1 MRPTLRVLLAGFLA
15 VTVLHGTAVGAAGR
29 AEAPAAQSA
38 AGLFQEAQHL
48 QEVVGDLEGAIRL
61 YERVV
66 AEFPSQRSLAARAL
80 VQMGQCFDKMG
91 RAEAQ
96 EAYER
101 VLSDYADQTDM
112 VTRAGALLAALRRRA
127 AAEGSST
134 IVVRQMEMGLPV
146 TKVDSSGGPSPD
158 GRYISYVDWDSG
170 DVALR
175 DLLTGESRRLTND
188 GGASMQPEQY
198 PLNATISPDGNLVAY
213 SWWNGVSA
221 TELRLVGLDGSGQR
235 VVYSVPDIDVY
246 PESWSSDGRYIAA
259 ARFGAA
265 NGGVEVVQVSTEDG
279 EARSLRA
286 FPSPF
291 RPTLSYSPDDRY
303 IATDFPVEGDFRN
316 FDIAL
321 LATDGSG
328 DSTLIDNPAS
338 DKLLGFLPGTSELL
352 FLSDRS
358 GSWDVWAVGVA
369 DGKAEGTPRPVRRS
383 LGDVN
388 AMGFT
393 RDGSLFYNIF
403 TRHFTTSIAPF
414 DEATGQLQLSAGQP
428 LLGSYRQPDWSPSGR
443 HVAVLSEER
452 GPVRGGFT
460 LRARLRV
467 RDLETG
473 EDRLVA
479 PDLDIHSPRWSPD
492 GRSILALG
500 LDRTS
505 EREDDTGAIYSID
518 VESDEAEVVVQLP
531 GNGARYVTPVW
542 LRDGESIAYV
552 HEGRLLLREISSR
565 RETELYRDPDLAMQ
579 LLAVSPDGSQLA
591 FAVAADSQLGRKWT
605 IEQGGRVMMM
615 PVSGGPIRQLAAI
628 EELGRI
634 HRLVWSSD
642 GQHVLFVQDRNGD
655 STLWRVPIEG
665 GDLETLWEVEAWF
678 FGAFDLAP
686 GGERIVYTV
695 YEQEREI
702 WVMENLAA
710 ALREPR

>member
-1 MRPTLRVLLAGFLA
+1 MRPTLRVLLAGFLVA
-15 VTVLHGTAVGAAGR
+15 TVLHGTAIGAAGR
-29 AEAPAAQSA
+29 AEPPAVQSA
-38 AGLFQEAQHL
+38 AALFQEAQHL

-80 VQMGQCFDKMG
+80 VQMGQCFDKLG

-134 IVVRQMEMGLPV
+134 IVVRQMEMGLPA
-146 TKVDSSGGPSPD
+146 TDVDSSGGPSPD
-158 GRYISYVDWDSG
+158 GRYLSYVDWDSG
-170 DVALR
+170 DVALH
-175 DLLTGESRRLTND
+175 DLLTGESRRLTTD
-188 GGASMQPEQY
+188 GASSQAQQY
-198 PLNATISPDGNLVAY
+198 PLDAAISPDGNLVAY

-221 TELRLVGLDGSGQR
+221 IELRLVGLDGSGQR
-235 VVYSVPDIDVY
+235 VLYSVPDIDVY

-286 FPSPF
+286 L
-291 RPTLSYSPDDRY
+291 TLSYSPDDRY
-303 IATDFPVEGDFRN
+303 VATDFPVEGDSRN

-369 DGKAEGTPRPVRRS
+369 DGKAEGAPRPVRRA

-414 DEATGQLQLSAGQP
+414 DAATGQLQLSAGQP
-428 LLGSYRQPDWSPSGR
+428 LLGSYYSPDWSPSGR
-443 HVAVLSEER
+443 YVAVVSEER

-479 PDLDIHSPRWSPD
+479 SDLDINSPRWSPD
-492 GRSILALG
+492 GRSILVAG

-505 EREDDTGAIYSID
+505 EREDDPGAIYSID

-531 GNGARYVTPVW
+531 GNRGVTPVW

-552 HEGRLLLREISSR
+552 HEGRLLLREISSG
-565 RETELYRDPDLAMQ
+565 RETELYRDPDLAVQ
-579 LLAVSPDGSQLA
+579 PLAVSPDGSQLA
-591 FAVAADSQLGRKWT
+591 FAVAADSQPGRKWT
-605 IEQGGRVMMM
+605 IEQGGRLMMM
-615 PVSGGPIRQLAAI
+615 PVSGGPIRQLAVI
-628 EELGRI
+628 EEIGGIR
-634 HRLVWSSD
+634 HLVWSSD
-642 GQHVLFVQDRNGD
+642 GQHVLFVQDRKGD

-665 GDLETLWEVEAWF
+665 GDLEKLWEVDVWF
-678 FGAFDLAP
+678 TGKFDLAP
-686 GGERIVYTV
+686 GGDRIVFTV
-695 YEQEREI
+695 YEQRRSNRLHG
-702 WVMENLAA
+702 VRARDGDLGHG
-710 ALREPR
+710 EPRRRAP